1 MKNIT
6 LAMVAILAAVT
17 MLSAGL
23 AVPMQQAS
31 AGSERGGS
39 DGGNNLEVNQ
49 EQDCERAGC
58 DQDLT
63 VDSTQTITDGLILPY
78 FD

>member
-31 AGSERGGS
+31 ASS
-39 DGGNNLEVNQ
+39 DGGNNFEINQ
-49 EQDCERAGC
+49 ENDCERAGC
-58 DQDLT
+58 DNT
-63 VDSTQTITDGLILPY
+63 VYASNFQEIEED
-78 FD
+78 

>member
-17 MLSAGL
+17 MLSAVL

-31 AGSERGGS
+31 ASS
-39 DGGNNLEVNQ
+39 DGGNNFEVNQ
-49 EQDCERAGC
+49 KNDCERAFC
-58 DQDLT
+58 SNYANLDNEQSIEED
-63 VDSTQTITDGLILPY
+63 
-78 FD
+78 

>member
-39 DGGNNLEVNQ
+39 DGGNSL
-49 EQDCERAGC
+49 
-58 DQDLT
+58 
-63 VDSTQTITDGLILPY
+63 
-78 FD
+78 

>member
-49 EQDCERAGC
+49 EQDCERAFC
-58 DQDLT
+58 SQTLDVTNDQSIED
-63 VDSTQTITDGLILPY
+63 
-78 FD
+78 

>member
-31 AGSERGGS
+31 ASS
-39 DGGNNLEVNQ
+39 DGGNNVKINQ
-49 EQDCERAGC
+49 ENDCERAGC
-58 DQDLT
+58 DNSVTAAISQNIEED
-63 VDSTQTITDGLILPY
+63 
-78 FD
+78 

>member
-1 MKNIT
+1 MKNTT
-6 LAMVAILAAVT
+6 LAMVAILAAVA

-39 DGGNNLEVNQ
+39 DGGNNFEFDNEQ
-49 EQDCERAGC
+49 ECERSFC
-58 DQDLT
+58 
-63 VDSTQTITDGLILPY
+63 SQTITVTNTQGIYD
-78 FD
+78 

>member
-1 MKNIT
+1 
-6 LAMVAILAAVT
+6 MVAILAAVA

-31 AGSERGGS
+31 AGSERDGS
-39 DGGNNLEVNQ
+39 DGGNSLEIDQ
-49 EQDCERAGC
+49 DQDCERAGC

-63 VDSTQTITDGLILPY
+63 VDSTQTITDEFLILPD
-78 FD
+78 FG

>member
-23 AVPMQQAS
+23 AVPMQEAN
-31 AGSERGGS
+31 AEKK
-39 DGGNNLEVNQ
+39 DGGNSGNNLKINQ
-49 EQDCERAGC
+49 EQECERAGC
-58 DQDLT
+58 DQDLG
-63 VDSTQTITDGLILPY
+63 VFSIQNIED
-78 FD
+78 